1 MNNPFVLTFGR
12 EPINFI
18 PRIDFAQEVE
28 DNFYSET
35 RPKQVYMITGVRG
48 TGKTV
53 FLSRLA
59 KEFENNK
66 DWVVV
71 DLNPERDM
79 LAPLASQI
87 YNNAKVK
94 HLFVKAKLNLSFN
107 GIGLSIE
114 NDKPSNDIETVILK
128 MVEYLS
134 EKNIKLLITIDDA
147 VNNQNV
153 KILAHTFQAML
164 RKDYKV
170 FMLMTGL
177 YKNISAL
184 QNNKSLTFLTRAT
197 QIILNPLN
205 LPSIK
210 DSYQEI
216 FNLDEA
222 TAVKMA
228 KLTKGYAYA
237 YQVLGYLFWN
247 SESKA
252 ITKKLL
258 SDYDY
263 YLSTFVYDKL
273 WENLSPNESEILK
286 CVCETGDTK
295 TIIERLQMDRKVFSV
310 YKGRLTKY
318 GILEENKKG
327 KVSFALPRFE
337 EYIKNVIM
345 FNE

>member
-1 MNNPFVLTFGR
+1 MNNPFVLSFGR
-12 EPINFI
+12 KPINFI
-18 PRIDFAQEVE
+18 PRIDFVQEVE
-28 DNFYSET
+28 ESFYSET

-53 FLSRLA
+53 FLSNLA
-59 KEFENNK
+59 KNFENNK

-79 LAPLASQI
+79 LNSLASQI
-87 YNNAKVK
+87 YNNSKVK

-114 NDKPSNDIETVILK
+114 SDKPSNDIETIIFK

-134 EKNIKLLITIDDA
+134 NKDIKLLITVDDA
-147 VNNQNV
+147 TSNQNIKV
-153 KILAHTFQAML
+153 FAHTFQALL

-177 YKNISAL
+177 YENISAL
-184 QNNKSLTFLTRAT
+184 QNNKSLTFLSRSS

-210 DSYQEI
+210 ESYQEV
-216 FNLDEA
+216 FKLEDSEA
-222 TAVKMA
+222 IKMA

-247 SESKA
+247 SETKTIS
-252 ITKKLL
+252 KKLL
-258 SDYDY
+258 VDYDY
-263 YLSTFVYDKL
+263 YLKSFVYDKI
-273 WENLSPNESEILK
+273 WEGLSPKEVEILECMSESSEIDEILDK
-286 CVCETGDTK
+286 TK
-295 TIIERLQMDRKVFSV
+295 MDKKGFSV
-310 YKGRLTKY
+310 YRDRLIKY
-318 GILEENKKG
+318 GILESKQRG
-327 KVSFALPRFE
+327 KIAFALPRFK
-337 EYIKNVIM
+337 EYIDNKLLY
-345 FNE
+345 E